1 MPMRHLFSQLVILAL
16 LLAQPAPPD
25 FTATWEGS
33 GARIVWSGPASL
45 TCLYKGRT
53 LVRCWQGLD
62 DGPHVLVL
70 GGRGPLDAKARPD
83 FGDTFTLTQD
93 NALSRAPLRWV
104 VRLAMVTRS
113 PAR

>member
-1 MPMRHLFSQLVILAL
+1 MPMRNLFSQLVILAL

-25 FTATWEGS
+25 FSATWDGP
-33 GARIVWSGPASL
+33 GAAELRWSGSASL

-53 LVRCWQGLD
+53 LIRCWQDLG

-104 VRLAMVTRS
+104 VQLAMVRT
-113 PAR
+113 